1 MNRVSEGEPRPGLVL
16 SAAIL
21 ASGTGFLMNSAMNI
35 AVPTIQSYFE
45 AGIGEIQWIL
55 NAYTLVLGSLIL
67 ASGGLIDR
75 FGLKRV
81 YLSGMYLFLAGSLLC
96 AVAWSTNALIGF
108 RTVQGAGAALMV
120 PGSLA
125 AIKRVYP
132 SDGQGKA
139 IGLWAGISGAIAGFG
154 PFLGGYL
161 TELSW
166 RLLFISMLPLVV
178 GAIVLTGLALPRQ
191 ATSAGGM
198 RGLDYPGFLLSV
210 AGLALLTFGLIRF
223 SDAGGLAVP
232 AFFPRRGSRVS
243 LPVRTDREATV
254 RRG

>member
-132 SDGQGKA
+132 ADGQGKA

-154 PFLGGYL
+154 PFLGG
-161 TELSW
+161 
-166 RLLFISMLPLVV
+166 LPD
-178 GAIVLTGLALPRQ
+178 R
-191 ATSAGGM
+191 
-198 RGLDYPGFLLSV
+198 
-210 AGLALLTFGLIRF
+210 ALLAPSLYQY
-223 SDAGGLAVP
+223 AAP
-232 AFFPRRGSRVS
+232 GSRGYRIDRAGPAAS
-243 LPVRTDREATV
+243 GDKCRWNARTRLSRLSPE
-254 RRG
+254 RRRPRAPDLRFDPFLRRRRADSSACLRWLRAPFCFFFLC